1 MSRTLAAAA
10 RIYRTGLYFYPP
22 AFRREFGAEMGRDFE
37 EATSDSWHAG
47 GWRGVTGLWI
57 HTSADFATSILLL
70 WLRSGVP
77 LIGAASAI
85 LAAFTVT
92 VAAQFGRVSVPV
104 PLSDA
109 DRDVVTITLMAIVV
123 LMIIV
128 AVLVFNLWFSRS
140 LIRRLPSARRF

>member
-1 MSRTLAAAA
+1 MLLTLAAAA
-10 RIYRTGLYFYPP
+10 RIYRAALFLYPP
-22 AFRREFGAEMGRDFE
+22 VFRREFGPEMARDFE
-37 EATSDSWHAG
+37 EATSDSWMAG
-47 GWRGVTGLWI
+47 GWRGVSGLWM

-70 WLRSGVP
+70 WLRSGLP

-85 LAAFTVT
+85 LAVLTVT
-92 VAAQFGRVSVPV
+92 VTAQLSRVSVPV

-109 DRDVVTITLMAIVV
+109 DRDLVTITLMAIVV

-140 LIRRLPSARRF
+140 LVRRLPSARRF